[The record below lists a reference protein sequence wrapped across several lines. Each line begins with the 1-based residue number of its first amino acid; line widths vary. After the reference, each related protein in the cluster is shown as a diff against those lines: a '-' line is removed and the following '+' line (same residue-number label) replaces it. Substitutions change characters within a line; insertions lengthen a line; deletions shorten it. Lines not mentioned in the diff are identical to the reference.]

1 MDSLTRNS
9 IIISIILFVLLI
21 FSIGWDRFGVRP
33 RIWELNDVLEQDPV
47 LTNYPYRF
55 KVLQFLNGVATL
67 TSPHANAVPIQPFL
81 ATIDPALGGKAST
94 DQAMIAAAQRLTEA
108 EMRAVELMTAEPDVD
123 SVVWSLDRAW
133 YHKHGIRLVQP

>member
-21 FSIGWDRFGVRP
+21 VSVGWERFGVRP

-47 LTNYPYRF
+47 LANYPYQF
-55 KVLQFLNGVATL
+55 KVVQFLNGVATL
-67 TSPHANAVPIQPFL
+67 TSPHANEVPIEPFL
-81 ATIDPALGGKAST
+81 ETIDPSLAGKTSSDPAL
-94 DQAMIAAAQRLTEA
+94 IAAAQRLTES

-133 YHKHGIRLVQP
+133 YHKHNIRLVQP